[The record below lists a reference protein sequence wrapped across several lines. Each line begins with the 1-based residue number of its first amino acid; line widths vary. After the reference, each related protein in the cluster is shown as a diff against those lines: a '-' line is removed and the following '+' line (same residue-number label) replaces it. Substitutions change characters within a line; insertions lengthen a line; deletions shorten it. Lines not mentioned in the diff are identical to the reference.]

1 MLVISKTI
9 IMKTTNHF
17 IGLPIDIYDGN
28 GGCIVPTTFKKL
40 VLHASHLVDAYH
52 QLSDHYDEI
61 PGTYDGT
68 TYYNYMNVKSIKIK
82 NQFLYIKS
90 EEGPDEY
97 RFEKRYNLNKEDDFD
112 FGGYLDAVYA
122 LRLII
127 KTYKRVLGFDVMP
140 RIEKCDQ
147 DDLHCYNYE
156 QCDVTGERV
165 PDNWIHTPGCNYIE
179 WTTNLGVISVKRTEK
194 AQKIIDKN
202 DNFSQGCWAVSA
214 KGKKAY
220 PKAFVFNSS
229 ERV

>member
-1 MLVISKTI
+1 MSSIDYYN
-9 IMKTTNHF
+9 NHE
-17 IGLPIDIYDGN
+17 
-28 GGCIVPTTFKKL
+28 VPTTVQKL
-40 VLHASHLVDAYH
+40 VDHASHLVDAYH
-52 QLSDHYDEI
+52 HLSDHYSEI

-68 TYYNYMNVKSIKIK
+68 TYYSYMNVKSIEVK
-82 NQFLYIKS
+82 NQFVYIKA
-90 EEGPDEY
+90 EEGQDEY
-97 RFEKRYNLNKEDDFD
+97 KFEKRYNCNKEDHFAC
-112 FGGYLDAVYA
+112 GGLTDVIYA

-147 DDLHCYNYE
+147 DDLHCYDYE

-165 PDNWIHTPGCNYIE
+165 PENWIHTPGCNYIE

>member
-1 MLVISKTI
+1 MSSIDYFN
-9 IMKTTNHF
+9 NHK
-17 IGLPIDIYDGN
+17 
-28 GGCIVPTTFKKL
+28 VPTTVQKL
-40 VLHASHLVDAYH
+40 VDHASHLVDAYH
-52 QLSDHYDEI
+52 QLSDHYSEI

-82 NQFLYIKS
+82 NQFVYIKA

-97 RFEKRYNLNKEDDFD
+97 KFEKRYNCNKEDDFD
-112 FGGYLDAVYA
+112 FGGLTDAVYA

-140 RIEKCDQ
+140 RIVKCDE

-165 PDNWIHTPGCNYIE
+165 PENWIHTPGCNYIE